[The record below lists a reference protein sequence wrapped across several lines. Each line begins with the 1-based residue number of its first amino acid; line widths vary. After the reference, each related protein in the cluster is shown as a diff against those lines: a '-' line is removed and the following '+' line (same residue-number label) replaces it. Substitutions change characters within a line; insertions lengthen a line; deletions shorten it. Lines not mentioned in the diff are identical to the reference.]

1 MPVYF
6 FDTSAL
12 QHRYMDGPYSKRI
25 RKIISTSGNE
35 CFIADVTV
43 LEISSALANRCR
55 QGQLRYERYDQAD
68 DRFWGDIAT
77 GRLDIRDTTQRDVIR
92 ARNLLRYAGVL
103 KRRRLKSVDALIA
116 VTCLELALE
125 RRERIIF
132 YTSDWTLYDILRQI
146 EAFSAALKLRLA
158 GTPKAP

>member
-25 RKIISTSGNE
+25 RRIISTGSNE
-35 CFIADVTV
+35 CFIADITV
-43 LEISSALANRCR
+43 LEIASALGNRCR
-55 QGQLRYERYDQAD
+55 QGNLRYQRYDQAN
-68 DRFWGDIAT
+68 DRFWEDIAE
-77 GRLDIRDTTQRDVIR
+77 GRLIVRDTSQRDVMR

-103 KRRRLKSVDALIA
+103 KRRRLQSADALVA

-125 RRERIIF
+125 RGEAIIF
-132 YTSDWTLYDILRQI
+132 YTSDWTLYDILSQI
-146 EAFSAALKLRLA
+146 DAFNAALTLRLA
-158 GTPKAP
+158 GTPRI